1 MMKKCPVTG
10 MCCCCPMG
18 KAGSLLRMALAVLL
32 LFMGVSKFIMGL
44 TVFVDTMSQPF
55 SELWFPASIAR
66 GFLYLVP
73 FIEVALGILLIVGH
87 KMKHVFLTAAGIFFL
102 ILLFGTTI
110 MGELAGV
117 QMNLI
122 IILVVAGAI
131 ACMCDCWGDMCGG
144 CCEGEKGKSNHD
156 HGACC
161 DGKGENHNGKEGC
174 CGGKGEC
181 CTGKHEHKGEKKH
194 M

>member
-1 MMKKCPVTG
+1 MKKCPVTG

-18 KAGSLLRMALAVLL
+18 KAGSLLRMTLAILL
-32 LFMGVSKFIMGL
+32 LFMGIGKFIMGL
-44 TVFVDTMSQPF
+44 GIFVDNTVQLF
-55 SELWFPASIAR
+55 TETWFPVSVAR

-73 FIEVALGILLIVGH
+73 FIEVALGVLLIVGH
-87 KMKHVFLTAAGIFFL
+87 KMKHVFLSAAGIFFM

-110 MGELAGV
+110 TGNFQGI

-122 IILVVAGAI
+122 LILMVAGAI
-131 ACMCDCWGDMCGG
+131 ACMCDCFGDMCGG
-144 CCEGEKGKSNHD
+144 CCDGEKGKYD
-156 HGACC
+156 HARDECC
-161 DGKGENHNGKEGC
+161 NEKGENHAGKEAC